1 MRIGLNAR
9 LVGTDRTYR
18 RAGVSRYI
26 ASLIE
31 HLPREL
37 GPDDEL
43 IVVGRPAATQSRS
56 PLTRV
61 RRHPIARIAWEQTAL
76 PLQARHG
83 HWDLTHSP
91 VNVSP
96 LLSSGR
102 SVVTVHDLAF
112 VTAPETIPSGRRR
125 YLTALTAHSVRHAA
139 RLIAVSEST
148 RRDLATWF
156 GVDPDLVTVTPLAA
170 EERFRISSPA
180 SIDAFR
186 TRSGQ
191 ARPYIL
197 SVGTREPRKNSATL
211 VRAFASLAGEIPHDL
226 VLVGPA
232 GWLGGELDDALAA
245 LPAPVRERVRQTG
258 FVDDAD
264 LPFWYGAASVFAYPA
279 RYEGFGLPVL
289 EAMACG
295 APVVTSN
302 VSSLPEVVGDAGLL
316 VSPDDP
322 DGLAEAIRT
331 VIEDDS
337 LAADLRGRGLRRAAT
352 FSWSATA
359 RLTVEAYRAA
369 LGR

>member
-18 RAGVSRYI
+18 RTGISRYI

-31 HLPREL
+31 HLPGAL

-43 IVVGRPAATQSRS
+43 IVVGRPDPTDGRS
-56 PLTRV
+56 PLDRF
-61 RRHPIARIAWEQTAL
+61 RQHPAARIAWEQTAL
-76 PLQARHG
+76 PPLARRG
-83 HWDLTHSP
+83 RWDLTHSP
-91 VNVSP
+91 VNVAP
-96 LLSSGR
+96 LLSAGR

-112 VTAPETIPSGRRR
+112 VTAPETMPAGRRR
-125 YLTALTAHSVRHAA
+125 YLTALTDHSVQHAA
-139 RLIAVSEST
+139 RVIAVSEST

-156 GVDPDLVTVTPLAA
+156 GVDPGRVTVTPLAA
-170 EERFRISSPA
+170 EERFRVSSPEA
-180 SIDAFR
+180 LDVFR

-226 VLVGPA
+226 VLVGPQ

-245 LPAPVRERVRQTG
+245 LPAPVRERVRRTG
-258 FVDDAD
+258 FVDDED
-264 LPFWYGAASVFAYPA
+264 LPLWYGAADVFAYPA

-295 APVVTSN
+295 TPVVTSN
-302 VSSLPEVVGDAGLL
+302 VSSLPEVAGDAGLL

-322 DGLAEAIRT
+322 AALAGAIRG
-331 VIEDDS
+331 VIANHS
-337 LAADLRGRGLRRAAT
+337 LATDLSRRGRQRASL

-359 RLTVEAYRAA
+359 QLTVGAYRAA